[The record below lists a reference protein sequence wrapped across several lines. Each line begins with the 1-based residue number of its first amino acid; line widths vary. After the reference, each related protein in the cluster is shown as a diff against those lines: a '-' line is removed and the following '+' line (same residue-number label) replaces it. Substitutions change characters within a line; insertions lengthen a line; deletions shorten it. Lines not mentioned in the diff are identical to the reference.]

1 MKLKALD
8 ILNVYESLEKL
19 SEHELSLETSFVI
32 AKNIKELLLS
42 KEIIETKRNNII
54 TKYAEKD
61 KNGVITQEDDGGIK
75 INDPVKF
82 SDELNELLS
91 SEININ
97 LTKIYKKDLE
107 KITIQPKELLPLI
120 GKIGRAHV

>member
-8 ILNVYESLEKL
+8 ILNVYASLEKL

-61 KNGVITQEDDGGIK
+61 KNGAIAQEDDGGIK

-82 SDELNELLS
+82 SNELNELLS

-120 GKIGRAHV
+120 GTLLEE

>member
-54 TKYAEKD
+54 TK
-61 KNGVITQEDDGGIK
+61 
-75 INDPVKF
+75 
-82 SDELNELLS
+82 
-91 SEININ
+91 
-97 LTKIYKKDLE
+97 
-107 KITIQPKELLPLI
+107 
-120 GKIGRAHV
+120 

>member
-8 ILNVYESLEKL
+8 ILNVYESLEKI

-42 KEIIETKRNNII
+42 KEIIERKRNNII

-61 KNGVITQEDDGGIK
+61 KNGAITQEDDGGIK

-82 SDELNELLS
+82 SNELNELLS

-107 KITIQPKELLPLI
+107 KITIQPRELLPLI
-120 GKIGRAHV
+120 GTLLEE

>member
-42 KEIIETKRNNII
+42 KEIIDTKRNNII

-120 GKIGRAHV
+120 GTLLEE

>member
-61 KNGVITQEDDGGIK
+61 KNGAIAQEDDGGIK

-82 SDELNELLS
+82 SNELNELLS

-120 GKIGRAHV
+120 GTLLEE

>member
-61 KNGVITQEDDGGIK
+61 KNGAITQEDDGGIK

-82 SDELNELLS
+82 SNELNELLS

-107 KITIQPKELLPLI
+107 KITIQPRELLPLI
-120 GKIGRAHV
+120 GTLLEE

>member
-54 TKYAEKD
+54 NKYAEKD
-61 KNGVITQEDDGGIK
+61 KNGAIAQEDDGGIK

-82 SDELNELLS
+82 SNELNELLS

-120 GKIGRAHV
+120 GTLLEE

>member
-8 ILNVYESLEKL
+8 ILNVYESLEKF

-61 KNGVITQEDDGGIK
+61 KNGAIAQEDDGGIK

-82 SDELNELLS
+82 SNELNELLS

-120 GKIGRAHV
+120 GTLLEE

>member
-61 KNGVITQEDDGGIK
+61 KNGAIAQEDDGGIK
-75 INDPVKF
+75 
-82 SDELNELLS
+82 
-91 SEININ
+91 
-97 LTKIYKKDLE
+97 
-107 KITIQPKELLPLI
+107 
-120 GKIGRAHV
+120 

>member
-42 KEIIETKRNNII
+42 NEIIETKRNNII

-61 KNGVITQEDDGGIK
+61 KNGGITQEDDGGIK

-120 GKIGRAHV
+120 GTLLEE

>member
-61 KNGVITQEDDGGIK
+61 KNGAIAQVDDGGIK
-75 INDPVKF
+75 INDTVKF
-82 SDELNELLS
+82 SNELNELLS

-120 GKIGRAHV
+120 GTLLEE

>member
-61 KNGVITQEDDGGIK
+61 KN
-75 INDPVKF
+75 
-82 SDELNELLS
+82 LS
-91 SEININ
+91 
-97 LTKIYKKDLE
+97 
-107 KITIQPKELLPLI
+107 LI
-120 GKIGRAHV
+120 HI

>member
-54 TKYAEKD
+54 TKFAEKD
-61 KNGVITQEDDGGIK
+61 KNGAIAQEDDGGIK

-82 SDELNELLS
+82 SNELNELLS

-120 GKIGRAHV
+120 GTLLEE

>member
-120 GKIGRAHV
+120 GTLLEE